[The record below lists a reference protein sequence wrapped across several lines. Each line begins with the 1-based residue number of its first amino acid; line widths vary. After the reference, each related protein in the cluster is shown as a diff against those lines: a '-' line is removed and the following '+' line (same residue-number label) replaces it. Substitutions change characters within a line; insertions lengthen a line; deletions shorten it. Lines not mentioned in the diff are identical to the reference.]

1 MVPKNGLYLGKRTL
15 RRTSRGQPGSDC
27 PAAKRAWVSE
37 RGRKGREPMSPP
49 ALTTSSLRA
58 GAARASGSSGARRER
73 APATRARSGTRRRGM
88 AQASG
93 GRGRDRIRSGG
104 RRALGNCGATVRP
117 PQPRLCGGTG
127 ESVLSGRTPAGRGSA
142 GGEPAGCPPP
152 GRTARDWPQ
161 YQAAEGGALRWP
173 PQHPKSARALPG
185 ARSRDD
191 RVPVNFPVKG
201 TSFRCVSAAARPFPA
216 QAHSSPSAGIAGPQV
231 AG

>member
-1 MVPKNGLYLGKRTL
+1 M
-15 RRTSRGQPGSDC
+15 
-27 PAAKRAWVSE
+27 
-37 RGRKGREPMSPP
+37 
-49 ALTTSSLRA
+49 
-58 GAARASGSSGARRER
+58 GARRER

-117 PQPRLCGGTG
+117 PPPRLCGGTG

-161 YQAAEGGALRWP
+161 YQAAGRE
-173 PQHPKSARALPG
+173 
-185 ARSRDD
+185 ARSAGLLSTPNR
-191 RVPVNFPVKG
+191 RGHFRAPGPGMTESQSTFRSKG
-201 TSFRCVSAAARPFPA
+201 PPSGACPQPPAPSRPRRTPPHPLVLQARRWLAERCPCLQHLSHPGWLLAL
-216 QAHSSPSAGIAGPQV
+216 SPSVHGVTPVVLG
-231 AG
+231 